1 MKRLEA
7 HEVPLSKVFSSD
19 YEFVIPD
26 YQRPYTWGEE
36 QAVQLLEDLYEVMAR
51 EPGDPYFLGSVVLV
65 KQADS
70 PLSQVI
76 DGQQRLTTL
85 TILLSVLRELT
96 ANSDDA
102 GNLDKLI
109 WEPGDTIQDLA
120 SRPRLRLRPR
130 DEDFFRKHVQDRGGM
145 EVLAAGSAPENDA
158 QARIVGNVIALRKKL
173 AERPAADRLA
183 LAKTIVQR
191 TFLVVVS
198 TSELTS
204 AYRIFSVMNSRG
216 VELSPADI
224 FKSKVIGALPDSSK
238 EKYAGKWEDLEAD
251 LDREGFSDLFSH
263 IRMVYMKV
271 RAREQLLLEFE
282 SHVLSGFLPGRAA
295 DFVDEVLEPYGRAY
309 RDIITCDYQSV
320 PDAGEINRWLRRLHR
335 LDNFDWQAPALWAL
349 THHQFDR
356 DWLIEFL
363 KRLER
368 LGASMLVRRYNT
380 HGRGQRI
387 GQLLRELDAGRG
399 LDSAALELTEDEQG
413 DVIGRLRGEI
423 YTQTAVRKF
432 VLIRLNE
439 VLSDPPVFEHPPKI
453 ITVEHV
459 LPQNPRPESEWRQ
472 LFTSE
477 QRVHWTHRLANL
489 VLLSRTKN
497 SEAQNYDFVVKKGRY
512 FTSKSGVSNFA
523 LTTQVLATPEWTPES
538 LKRRQDELVGLLAR
552 TWSLEDRVEVPSE
565 PDELN

>member
-1 MKRLEA
+1 MKKLEA

-26 YQRPYTWGEE
+26 YQRPYTWGPE
-36 QAVQLLEDLYEVMAR
+36 QATQLLEDLYEAMAR
-51 EPGDPYFLGSVVLV
+51 DPGDPYFLGSVVLV
-65 KQADS
+65 KETDS

-85 TILLSVLRELT
+85 TILLSVLRELST
-96 ANSDDA
+96 RPEDA
-102 GNLDKLI
+102 ANLDKLI
-109 WEPGDTIQDLA
+109 WEPGDTIQELA
-120 SRPRLRLRPR
+120 SRPRVRLRPR
-130 DEDFFRKHVQDRGGM
+130 DEDFFRKYVQDRGGL
-145 EVLAAGSAPENDA
+145 EVLEAGAAPENDA
-158 QARIVGNVIALRKKL
+158 QERIAANVTVLRKKL
-173 AERPAADRLA
+173 AERSAAERLA

-198 TSELTS
+198 TLDLTS

-224 FKSKVIGALPDSSK
+224 FKSKVIGALPDDLK

-251 LDREGFSDLFSH
+251 LGREGFSDLFSH

-282 SHVLSGFLPGRAA
+282 SHVLSSFLPAHAA

-309 RDIITCDYQSV
+309 RDIVTCDYQPV
-320 PDAGEINRWLRRLHR
+320 TDATEINQWLRRLHR

-349 THHQFDR
+349 THHAFDR
-356 DWLIEFL
+356 DWLIAFL
-363 KRLER
+363 GKLDR
-368 LGASMLVRRYNT
+368 LGAWMLVRRYNT

-387 GQLLRELDAGRG
+387 GQLLRELDSGQG
-399 LDSAALELTEDEQG
+399 LDSPALELTADEQVEMI
-413 DVIGRLRGEI
+413 DRLSGEI
-423 YTQTAVRKF
+423 YAQTTVRKY

-439 VLSDPPVFEHPPKI
+439 LLSDPPVFEHPPKI

-459 LPQNPRPESEWRQ
+459 LPQNPKLDSEWRR
-472 LFTSE
+472 LFTPE
-477 QRVHWTHRLANL
+477 ERTHWIHRLANL

-497 SEAQNYDFVVKKGRY
+497 SEAQNYDFVIKKSRY
-512 FTSKSGVSNFA
+512 FTSRSGVSNFA
-523 LTTQVLATPEWTPES
+523 LTTQVLATAGWTPEV
-538 LKRRQDELVGLLAR
+538 LEQRQHALVGLLAQA
-552 TWSLEDRVEVPSE
+552 WSLSYEA
-565 PDELN
+565 